1 MPHIYC
7 DCEILKQEILGW
19 ELLEK
24 SKIYFFLEKKVI
36 HADFFCSSSSICT
49 NSLLAGGADRHGD
62 VIGFPKK
69 SIYLIREALY
79 HHIWVYFDIQSK
91 KA

>member
-1 MPHIYC
+1 MGAFR
-7 DCEILKQEILGW
+7 EIKNL
-19 ELLEK
+19 
-24 SKIYFFLEKKVI
+24 FFFGKKKLSMQI
-36 HADFFCSSSSICT
+36 FFALHHLFCT